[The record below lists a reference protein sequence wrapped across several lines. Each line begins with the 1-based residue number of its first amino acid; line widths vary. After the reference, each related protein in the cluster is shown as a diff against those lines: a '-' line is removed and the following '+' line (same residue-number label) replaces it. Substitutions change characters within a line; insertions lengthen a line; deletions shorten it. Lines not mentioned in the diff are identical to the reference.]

1 LNPLSYKKKFI
12 YRRTYDTI
20 GEIEIDE
27 VLTMMAAIKKLFSVL
42 LSVVIFISAA
52 FQKELPQTVKMP
64 DLNPGV
70 YGQWVNT
77 FVGTGGIPWACGML
91 FPGATTPFGLVRLSP
106 DTTLPGGSV
115 LVKIGTAG
123 YYYGYNYLWG
133 FSHTRL
139 SGTGVNDMGH
149 FRVTPEIG
157 NTNPADR
164 LTNPLIFSH
173 DQEEATAGY
182 YAVNLPSINCLAELT
197 ATDHVGLHRYTFRS
211 SQDAHLLIDAT
222 SFLAGG
228 HATEGK
234 VTINPVTMEVTGE
247 GRVFTDFTGRYG
259 GLKGYFVARFSKPF
273 KSYATWSDGV
283 STAGSTESSGTGKDA
298 GADINFGNIKNQP
311 VELKVGVSFVSIENA
326 RQNLDA
332 ETGSLDFNGVR
343 DATRQSW
350 DTSLSKIKIESTD
363 PAIKTTFYTALYHSM
378 IMPTDFTDVNGQ
390 YLGFNEQVATA
401 DGFTYRT
408 DMSLWDTFRTEH
420 PLLNLI
426 APDVQLDCIK
436 SLILMERA
444 HGDFPR
450 WPSGDGETGSMFG
463 TPAAMVI
470 TESYLK
476 GITDFNVEEAYA
488 SLKKTALQTAATGG
502 SNADIQDLN
511 KYGYVPADL
520 EGISVSK
527 TLELGWADGS
537 IALLAKAL
545 GKTDDAALFT
555 GKSMAYKNI
564 FNPDTKYFQ
573 GRNADGSWK
582 EPLMPDVTSYIDAIL
597 PVKVSDAYAEGGA
610 REWRWSAPQDTAG
623 MIALFGS
630 KDYFVSELN
639 TFMADAS
646 KDLGAVY
653 PGSGFWIGN
662 EHDLH
667 TPYLFDDAGRP
678 DLTQKWA
685 RWTLAQRFS
694 TNVNGLD
701 GNDDGGALSA
711 WYVLSAIGIYPV
723 AGTDRYWIGSPNVDK
738 AEVNLGN
745 GKTLTVIAENQSA
758 DNIYVQSVT
767 LNGVKLTSS
776 SIVHSQIAGGGTMTY
791 VMGPSPAVNGGF

>member
-1 LNPLSYKKKFI
+1 
-12 YRRTYDTI
+12 
-20 GEIEIDE
+20 
-27 VLTMMAAIKKLFSVL
+27 MMAAINKLFSVL

-52 FQKELPQTVKMP
+52 FQGELPKTIKMP

-70 YGQWVNT
+70 YGQWVDP
-77 FVGTGGIPWACGML
+77 FIGTGGIPWTGGML
-91 FPGATTPFGLVRLSP
+91 FPGATTPFGMVRLNP
-106 DTTLPGGSV
+106 DTTYVGGAMIIKS
-115 LVKIGTAG
+115 GTSG
-123 YYYGYNYLWG
+123 YHYAQRYIWG

-139 SGTGVNDMGH
+139 SGTGVVDMGH
-149 FRVTPEIG
+149 FRVTPAIG
-157 NTNPADR
+157 NANPADR
-164 LTNPLIFSH
+164 LTNPLIFTH

-182 YAVNLPSINCLAELT
+182 YAVNLPSINCMAELT
-197 ATDHVGLHRYTFRS
+197 ATDHVGVHRYTFRS
-211 SQDAHLLIDAT
+211 SQDAHLFIDAT

-234 VTINPVTMEVTGE
+234 VTINPDTMEVTGE
-247 GRVFTDFTGRYG
+247 GRVFTNFTSCYG

-283 STAGSTESSGTGKDA
+283 STAGSTKSTGTGKDA

-311 VELKVGVSFVSIENA
+311 VELEVGISFVSLKNA

-332 ETGSLDFNGVR
+332 ETKGLDFEGVR
-343 DATRQSW
+343 DATRKVW

-378 IMPTDFTDVNGQ
+378 LMPTDFTDVNGQ
-390 YLGFNEQVATA
+390 YLGFNSQVGTA
-401 DGFTYRT
+401 VGFTYRT
-408 DMSLWDTFRTEH
+408 DMSLWDTCRAEN

-426 APDVQLDCIK
+426 EPNVELDNIK
-436 SLILMERA
+436 SLILMARIEGRL
-444 HGDFPR
+444 PL
-450 WPSGDGETGSMFG
+450 WPSGGGEAYCMFG
-463 TPAAMVI
+463 TPADMII

-488 SLKKTALQTAATGG
+488 SMKNTALQTIATGG
-502 SNADIQDLN
+502 CDAGIQDLN
-511 KYGYVPADL
+511 QYGYVPADMQDN
-520 EGISVSK
+520 SVSK
-527 TLELGWADGS
+527 TLELAWADGS

-555 GKSMAYKNI
+555 AKSMAYKNI
-564 FNPDTKYFQ
+564 WNPDTKYFQ
-573 GRNADGSWK
+573 GRNADGSWV
-582 EPLMPDVTSYIDAIL
+582 EPLLPNITTFYDIL
-597 PVKVSDAYAEGGA
+597 PKKFAAAYCEGDA
-610 REWRWSAPQDTAG
+610 RQWRWTVPQDTAG
-623 MIALFGS
+623 MLALFGS

-639 TFMADAS
+639 AFMADAS
-646 KDLGAVY
+646 KTRAAID
-653 PGSGFWIGN
+653 PGPGYWIGN
-662 EHDLH
+662 EQDLH

-694 TNVNGLD
+694 TDVNGLD
-701 GNDDGGALSA
+701 GNDDCGALSA

-776 SIVHSQIAGGGTMTY
+776 SIVHSQIADGGTMTF